1 MFTRRVYQRDD
12 VSAFT
17 IALGTTNDSTHSDLV
32 MRKDGDFPC
41 QLLLHLDF
49 TLRED
54 GSLWEDGDC
63 FQHQPPALRYQFVQ
77 MFSVL
82 ILTYNPL
89 AGCLCAVPRRGAWS
103 GRVSLKC
110 PSVSCLILLHVCTA
124 KLVRHFESDYDCGV
138 LLGFLLAIAINA
150 SLGVGFVPMGRLDRS
165 GFLNKPPVCAITSS
179 FNAAPSGL
187 RRLKVTYRVH
197 CRTGERVLS
206 H

>member
-1 MFTRRVYQRDD
+1 MPVPSDKPGETASNLERRPRLDCRNDSSERRFRVRSQYPANEVLLPFVKANGSAVMFTRRVYQRDD

-103 GRVSLKC
+103 GNDKCISL
-110 PSVSCLILLHVCTA
+110 PFSQHRLMS
-124 KLVRHFESDYDCGV
+124 E
-138 LLGFLLAIAINA
+138 LA
-150 SLGVGFVPMGRLDRS
+150 
-165 GFLNKPPVCAITSS
+165 
-179 FNAAPSGL
+179 
-187 RRLKVTYRVH
+187 
-197 CRTGERVLS
+197 
-206 H
+206 